1 MKTIGVIPSRYASKR
16 FPGKPLVE
24 IEGKTMI
31 QRVYEQACRAKLLS
45 EVIIATDDRRIYDHA
60 RAFGAQVM
68 ITSTNH
74 YTGTD
79 RCAEVA
85 TRYQD
90 MEAILNIQGDE
101 PFIDPQQIDLLS
113 SYLRNEEEVD
123 IATLAKEITEPEP
136 IFDPNTVKVVFNK
149 AGRALYFSRSPIP
162 YLNGVEKKEWLL
174 KGRFYKHIGIYG
186 FRRQTLLEITR
197 FSRSR
202 LEKMESL
209 EQLRWLDNG
218 YEIGIQLTDQETIGI
233 DTPEDLKKLTDH

>member
-136 IFDPNTVKVVFNK
+136 VFDPNTVKVVFNK